1 MNFIKFSIWGAY
13 LISMG
18 IYLEGHGLEKV
29 FWFYTVQGVASIFIP
44 TIGLSNSIAFNI
56 LEQNA
61 MSTVKDVPPIR
72 FLVRLDSLPLN
83 YSLISFQLEELLSR
97 ITKMLQSRK
106 TQLLMP

>member
-18 IYLEGHGLEKV
+18 IYIEGHGLEKV
-29 FWFYTVQGVASIFIP
+29 FWFYTVQGVVSIFIP

-72 FLVRLDSLPLN
+72 FLV
-83 YSLISFQLEELLSR
+83 
-97 ITKMLQSRK
+97 
-106 TQLLMP
+106 